1 MIATLKHLVNKP
13 VLGEK
18 INRGLLLFER
28 YSRHDRHI
36 KHKTFK
42 VGDLVLLYD
51 SKFVKFLGK
60 FCMHWLG
67 PYQVK
72 HVTSGGLVWLAKL
85 NDKAFPTLVNGSRLK
100 LYSDNH
106 PTYLA

>member
-1 MIATLKHLVNKP
+1 MNATLKYLVNNP

-18 INRGLLLFER
+18 ISRGLLLFER

-42 VGDLVLLYD
+42 GGDLVLFYD
-51 SKFVKFLGK
+51 SKFVKFPGK

-72 HVTSGGLVWLAKL
+72 HVTNGGVVQLTKL
-85 NDKAFPTLVNGSRLK
+85 NGEIFPTLVNGSKMK
-100 LYSDNH
+100 LYRDS
-106 PTYLA
+106 PPCYLA